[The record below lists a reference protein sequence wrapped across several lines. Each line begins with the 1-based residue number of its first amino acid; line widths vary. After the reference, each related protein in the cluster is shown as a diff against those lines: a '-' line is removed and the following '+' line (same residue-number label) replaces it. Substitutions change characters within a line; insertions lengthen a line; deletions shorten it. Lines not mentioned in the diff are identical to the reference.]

1 MRDYESD
8 LGERSDRR
16 SRPKTEPGELP
27 ADVSRAIAANRPDV
41 IGPSALLH
49 MQRLAGNSG
58 VAGFVAQR
66 EEEGESPVK
75 EVVRS
80 PGSPLD
86 TDTKSEMEARLGHDF
101 GDVRVHT
108 DAQAG
113 ASAKSVQAQAY
124 TVGNHV
130 VFGEGTFQPTSDQGK
145 RTLAH
150 ELTHVVQQR
159 RGPVDGSPA
168 AGGISVSH
176 PSDRFEQ
183 EAERTADVAMAPTLD
198 HASATRPNPAFA
210 SAVQRGGSDETVQ
223 GLFVQREPAAEEEKE
238 EDTTVSKLDTTVQ
251 RQEAPEEEEEPAAG

>member
-8 LGERSDRR
+8 VELRGEAKAARR
-16 SRPKTEPGELP
+16 REPSELP
-27 ADVSRAIAANRPDV
+27 ADVARAIGANRPDV
-41 IGPSALLH
+41 VGTSGVLH

-58 VAGFVAQR
+58 VASFVAQR
-66 EEEGESPVK
+66 DDDESPVR

-86 TDTKSEMEARLGHDF
+86 SQTRSEMEGRLGQDF
-101 GDVRVHT
+101 GDVRIHT

-130 VFGEGTFQPTSDQGK
+130 VFGEGGYQPASDHGK

-159 RGPVDGSPA
+159 SGPVDGSPA
-168 AGGISVSH
+168 AGGISLSH

-183 EAERTADVAMAPTLD
+183 EAERSADLAMAPTAEPTAAAP
-198 HASATRPNPAFA
+198 AST
-210 SAVQRGGSDETVQ
+210 SAVQRCASDDTVQ

-238 EDTTVSKLDTTVQ
+238 EDTTVSKLDTSVQ
-251 RQEAPEEEEEPAAG
+251 REGPAEEEEEPAAG

>member
-8 LGERSDRR
+8 VELRGEPKARR
-16 SRPKTEPGELP
+16 PREHSELP
-27 ADVSRAIAANRPDV
+27 ADVARAIGANRPDV
-41 IGPSALLH
+41 VGSKAMLQ

-58 VAGFVAQR
+58 VASFVQR
-66 EEEGESPVK
+66 GEGESPVK
-75 EVVRS
+75 DVVRS

-86 TDTKSEMEARLGHDF
+86 SDTRSEMEGRLGHDF
-101 GDVRVHT
+101 GDVRIHT

-130 VFGEGTFQPTSDQGK
+130 VFGEGTFQPSSDQGK

-159 RGPVDGSPA
+159 SGPVDGSPA
-168 AGGISVSH
+168 AGGISLSH

-183 EAERTADVAMAPTLD
+183 EAERSADAAMAP
-198 HASATRPNPAFA
+198 PAEYTA
-210 SAVQRGGSDETVQ
+210 ALAPAPSSTGAVQRCAGDDNVQ

-238 EDTTVSKLDTTVQ
+238 EDTTVSKLDTSVQ
-251 RQEAPEEEEEPAAG
+251 REGAAEEEEEPAAG